1 MKRKNDFAAKL
12 LAVCLALVLAAGML
26 AVPAMATGAATPSPA
41 NSTVPGGGGEDNE
54 GEGNKGDNNNPG
66 SNGITGGMPYIT
78 GYTVAPQLGVAGEL
92 QRIQPGQKCCIIV
105 SICDPRFTKMYEEK
119 SNTDAE
125 DTEAE
130 VHNKAL
136 ESLMANAFPNIKI
149 TSTYNFASPSLGDI
163 QIGGFAYDK
172 KLSSGNDWTSGP
184 LEYHVAFNDI
194 TYMGGSN
201 KLSFD
206 VSYSGQQGL
215 ELVNLSQN
223 ISQCVGATNV
233 EGGKASAIVVRS
245 ASYGGGSVVAG
256 QQFTLT
262 ADVFVTAGTTGAENV
277 AVSLTLPEQI
287 TVVSGS
293 SQIFVGNMAAG
304 ESTSVNFLLNASAT
318 SAAGSANI
326 TVNVNGNAASDG
338 AALTTTMPITV
349 PIVQPERFEISR
361 TDFPEVI
368 NMGEETY
375 GSVSF
380 VNKGKGTI
388 YNVSAELRGEGF
400 TTSEGNQFIG
410 NVNSGTESSADFTIS
425 PTQAGTLNAQL
436 VITYEN
442 EQAEE
447 KTITKDLTFTVEEM
461 VFDDPGMMPGIDDIP
476 TEPAQTGMPVWAWAV
491 IAVLAAGVAATVVV
505 IVRKKIKKRKENEKL
520 MEDDDEDI

>member
-1 MKRKNDFAAKL
+1 MKQATNFAGKL
-12 LAVCLALVLAAGML
+12 LAVCLALVLAASML
-26 AVPAMATGAATPSPA
+26 AVPTALAENGNDNTGDGGTSTTPPA
-41 NSTVPGGGGEDNE
+41 SSDE
-54 GEGNKGDNNNPG
+54 GSG
-66 SNGITGGMPYIT
+66 GITGGTPYIT
-78 GYTVAPQLGVAGEL
+78 GYTVTPQLGVAGEL

-105 SICDPRFTKMYEEK
+105 SICDPRFTKIPG
-119 SNTDAE
+119 D
-125 DTEAE
+125 EA
-130 VHNKAL
+130 HNNAL
-136 ESLMANAFPNIKI
+136 QKMMEQAFPNVKI

-163 QIGGFAYDK
+163 QIGGFAYGK
-172 KLSSGNDWTSGP
+172 NNSSGAPWEAGP
-184 LEYHVAFNDI
+184 LEYHVSFNDI
-194 TYMGGSN
+194 TYLGGSN

-245 ASYGGGSVVAG
+245 AGYGGGSVVAG

-277 AVSLTLPEQI
+277 AVSLTLPEQV

-318 SAAGSANI
+318 AAAGSANI
-326 TVNVNGNAASDG
+326 TINVNGNAASDG

-400 TTSEGNQFIG
+400 TTTEGNQFVG
-410 NVNSGTESSADFTIS
+410 NVASGTESSADFTIS
-425 PTQAGTLNAQL
+425 PTQAGSINAQL

-447 KTITKDLTFTVEEM
+447 KTITKDITFTVEEM
-461 VFDDPGMMPGIDDIP
+461 SFEDPGMMPGMGDMP
-476 TEPAQTGMPVWAWAV
+476 TEPTQTGMPLWAWAV
-491 IAVLAAGVAATVVV
+491 IVVLAAGVVATVVV

-520 MEDDDEDI
+520 MEEDDEDI

>member
-1 MKRKNDFAAKL
+1 MKQATNFAGKL
-12 LAVCLALVLAAGML
+12 LAVCLALVLAASML
-26 AVPAMATGAATPSPA
+26 AVPAAWADNG
-41 NSTVPGGGGEDNE
+41 NSTGTGSASTTPPASSDE
-54 GEGNKGDNNNPG
+54 G
-66 SNGITGGMPYIT
+66 SSGITGGTPYIT
-78 GYTVAPQLGVAGEL
+78 GYTVTPQLGVAGEL

-105 SICDPRFTKMYEEK
+105 SICDPRFTKIPG
-119 SNTDAE
+119 D
-125 DTEAE
+125 EA
-130 VHNKAL
+130 HNNAL
-136 ESLMANAFPNIKI
+136 QKMMEQAFPNVKI

-163 QIGGFAYDK
+163 QIGGFAYGK
-172 KLSSGNDWTSGP
+172 NNSSGAPWEAGP
-184 LEYHVAFNDI
+184 LEYHVSFNDI
-194 TYMGGSN
+194 TYLGGSN

-215 ELVNLSQN
+215 ELANLSQN

-245 ASYGGGSVVAG
+245 AGYGGGSVVAG

-277 AVSLTLPEQI
+277 AVSLTLPEQV

-318 SAAGSANI
+318 AAAGSANI
-326 TVNVNGNAASDG
+326 TINVNGNAASDG

-349 PIVQPERFEISR
+349 PIVQPERFEVSR

-400 TTSEGNQFIG
+400 TTTEGNQFVG
-410 NVNSGTESSADFTIS
+410 NVASGTESSADFTIS
-425 PTQAGTLNAQL
+425 PTQAGSINAQL

-447 KTITKDLTFTVEEM
+447 KTITKDITFTVEEM
-461 VFDDPGMMPGIDDIP
+461 SFEDPGMMPGMGDMP
-476 TEPAQTGMPVWAWAV
+476 TEPTQTGMPLWAWAV
-491 IAVLAAGVAATVVV
+491 IVVLAAGVVATVVV

-520 MEDDDEDI
+520 MEEDDEDI

>member
-1 MKRKNDFAAKL
+1 MKQATNFAGKL
-12 LAVCLALVLAAGML
+12 LAVCLALVLAASML
-26 AVPAMATGAATPSPA
+26 AVPAWAGDGNNTGTGSASTTPPA
-41 NSTVPGGGGEDNE
+41 SSDDGG
-54 GEGNKGDNNNPG
+54 
-66 SNGITGGMPYIT
+66 SSGITGGTPYIT
-78 GYTVAPQLGVAGEL
+78 GYTVTPQLGVAGEL

-105 SICDPRFTKMYEEK
+105 SICDPRFTKIPG
-119 SNTDAE
+119 D
-125 DTEAE
+125 EA
-130 VHNKAL
+130 HNNAL
-136 ESLMANAFPNIKI
+136 QKMMEQAFPNVKI

-163 QIGGFAYDK
+163 QIGGFAYGK
-172 KLSSGNDWTSGP
+172 NNSSGAPWEAGP
-184 LEYHVAFNDI
+184 LEYHVSFNDI
-194 TYMGGSN
+194 TYLGGSN

-245 ASYGGGSVVAG
+245 AGYGGGSVVAG

-277 AVSLTLPEQI
+277 AVSLTLPEQV

-318 SAAGSANI
+318 AAAGSANI
-326 TVNVNGNAASDG
+326 TINVNGNAASDG

-349 PIVQPERFEISR
+349 PIVQPERFEVSR

-400 TTSEGNQFIG
+400 TTTEGNQFVG
-410 NVNSGTESSADFTIS
+410 NVASGTESSADFTIS
-425 PTQAGTLNAQL
+425 PTQAGSINAQL

-447 KTITKDLTFTVEEM
+447 KTITKDITFTVEEM
-461 VFDDPGMMPGIDDIP
+461 SFEDPGMMPGMGDMP
-476 TEPAQTGMPVWAWAV
+476 TEPTQTGMPLWAWAV
-491 IAVLAAGVAATVVV
+491 IVVLAAGVVATVVV

-520 MEDDDEDI
+520 MEEDDEDI

>member
-1 MKRKNDFAAKL
+1 MKQATNFAGKL
-12 LAVCLALVLAAGML
+12 LAVCLALVLAASML
-26 AVPAMATGAATPSPA
+26 AVPAWADNGNSTGAGDSSTTPPA
-41 NSTVPGGGGEDNE
+41 SSDDGG
-54 GEGNKGDNNNPG
+54 
-66 SNGITGGMPYIT
+66 SSGITSGTPYIT
-78 GYTVAPQLGVAGEL
+78 GYTVTPQLGVAGEL

-105 SICDPRFTKMYEEK
+105 SICDPRFTKIPG
-119 SNTDAE
+119 D
-125 DTEAE
+125 EA
-130 VHNKAL
+130 HNNAL
-136 ESLMANAFPNIKI
+136 QKMMEQAFPNVKI

-163 QIGGFAYDK
+163 QIGGFAYGK
-172 KLSSGNDWTSGP
+172 NNSSGAPWEAGP
-184 LEYHVAFNDI
+184 LEYHVSFNDI
-194 TYMGGSN
+194 TYLGGSN

-245 ASYGGGSVVAG
+245 AGYGGGSVVAG

-277 AVSLTLPEQI
+277 AVSLTLPEQV

-318 SAAGSANI
+318 AAAGSANI
-326 TVNVNGNAASDG
+326 TINVNGNAASDG

-400 TTSEGNQFIG
+400 TTTEGNQFVG
-410 NVNSGTESSADFTIS
+410 NVASGTESSADFTIS
-425 PTQAGTLNAQL
+425 PTQAGSINAQL

-447 KTITKDLTFTVEEM
+447 KTLTKDITFTVEEM
-461 VFDDPGMMPGIDDIP
+461 MFEDPGMMPGIDDMP
-476 TEPAQTGMPVWAWAV
+476 TEPAQTGMPLWAWAV
-491 IAVLAAGVAATVVV
+491 IVVLAAGVVATVVV

-520 MEDDDEDI
+520 MEEDDEDI

>member
-1 MKRKNDFAAKL
+1 MKQATNFAGKL
-12 LAVCLALVLAAGML
+12 LAVCLALVLAASML
-26 AVPAMATGAATPSPA
+26 AVPAWAGNENNTGTGDPGTTPPA
-41 NSTVPGGGGEDNE
+41 SSDE
-54 GEGNKGDNNNPG
+54 G
-66 SNGITGGMPYIT
+66 SSGITGGTPYIT
-78 GYTVAPQLGVAGEL
+78 GYTVTPQLGVAGEL

-105 SICDPRFTKMYEEK
+105 SICDPRFTKIPG
-119 SNTDAE
+119 D
-125 DTEAE
+125 EA
-130 VHNKAL
+130 HNNAL
-136 ESLMANAFPNIKI
+136 QKMMEQAFPNVKI

-163 QIGGFAYDK
+163 QIGGFAYGK
-172 KLSSGNDWTSGP
+172 NNSSGAPWEAGP
-184 LEYHVAFNDI
+184 LEYHVSFNDI
-194 TYMGGSN
+194 TYLGGSN

-245 ASYGGGSVVAG
+245 AGYGGGSVVAG

-277 AVSLTLPEQI
+277 AVSLTLPEQV

-318 SAAGSANI
+318 AAAGSANI
-326 TVNVNGNAASDG
+326 TINVNGNAASDG

-349 PIVQPERFEISR
+349 PIVQPERFEVSR

-400 TTSEGNQFIG
+400 TTTEGNQFVG
-410 NVNSGTESSADFTIS
+410 NVASGTESSADFTIS
-425 PTQAGTLNAQL
+425 PTQAGSINAQL

-447 KTITKDLTFTVEEM
+447 KTITKDITFTVEEM
-461 VFDDPGMMPGIDDIP
+461 SFEDPGMMPGMGDMP
-476 TEPAQTGMPVWAWAV
+476 TEPTQTGMPLWAWAV
-491 IAVLAAGVAATVVV
+491 IVVLVAGVVVTVVV

-520 MEDDDEDI
+520 MEEDDEDI

>member
-1 MKRKNDFAAKL
+1 MKQATNYAGKL
-12 LAVCLALVLAAGML
+12 LAVCLALVLAASML
-26 AVPAMATGAATPSPA
+26 AVPAWAGNENNTGTGDPGTTPPA
-41 NSTVPGGGGEDNE
+41 SSDE
-54 GEGNKGDNNNPG
+54 G
-66 SNGITGGMPYIT
+66 SSGITGGTPYIT
-78 GYTVAPQLGVAGEL
+78 GYTVTPQLGVAGEL

-105 SICDPRFTKMYEEK
+105 GICDPRFTKEIEPAHAGK
-119 SNTDAE
+119 DDPAVQHN
-125 DTEAE
+125 EALK
-130 VHNKAL
+130 N
-136 ESLMANAFPNIKI
+136 LMANAFPNIKI

-163 QIGGFAYDK
+163 QIGGFAYGK
-172 KLSSGNDWTSGP
+172 NNSSGAPWEAGP
-184 LEYHVAFNDI
+184 LEYHVSFNDI
-194 TYMGGSN
+194 TYLGGSN

-215 ELVNLSQN
+215 ELANLSQN

-245 ASYGGGSVVAG
+245 AGYGGGSVVAG

-277 AVSLTLPEQI
+277 AVSLTLPEQV

-318 SAAGSANI
+318 AAAGSANI
-326 TVNVNGNAASDG
+326 TINVNGNAASDG

-400 TTSEGNQFIG
+400 TTTEGNQFVG
-410 NVNSGTESSADFTIS
+410 NVASGTESSADFTIS
-425 PTQAGTLNAQL
+425 PTQAGSINAQL

-447 KTITKDLTFTVEEM
+447 KTLTKDITFTVEEM
-461 VFDDPGMMPGIDDIP
+461 MFEDPGMMPGIDDMP
-476 TEPAQTGMPVWAWAV
+476 TEPTQTGMPLWAWAV
-491 IAVLAAGVAATVVV
+491 IVVLVAGVVVTVVV

-520 MEDDDEDI
+520 MEEDDEDI

>member
-1 MKRKNDFAAKL
+1 MKQATNFAGKL
-12 LAVCLALVLAAGML
+12 LAVCLALVLAASML
-26 AVPAMATGAATPSPA
+26 AVPAAWADNG
-41 NSTVPGGGGEDNE
+41 NSTGTGSASTTPPASSDDGG
-54 GEGNKGDNNNPG
+54 
-66 SNGITGGMPYIT
+66 SSGITSGTPYIT
-78 GYTVAPQLGVAGEL
+78 GYTVTPQLGVAGEL

-105 SICDPRFTKMYEEK
+105 SICDPRFTKIPG
-119 SNTDAE
+119 D
-125 DTEAE
+125 EA
-130 VHNKAL
+130 HNNAL
-136 ESLMANAFPNIKI
+136 QKMMEQAFPNVKI

-163 QIGGFAYDK
+163 QIGGFAYGK
-172 KLSSGNDWTSGP
+172 NNSSGAPWEAGP
-184 LEYHVAFNDI
+184 LEYHVSFNDI
-194 TYMGGSN
+194 TYLGGSN

-245 ASYGGGSVVAG
+245 AGYGGGSVVAG

-277 AVSLTLPEQI
+277 AVSLTLPEQV

-318 SAAGSANI
+318 AAAGSANI
-326 TVNVNGNAASDG
+326 TINVNGNAASDG

-400 TTSEGNQFIG
+400 TTTEGNQFVG
-410 NVNSGTESSADFTIS
+410 NVASGTESSADFTIS
-425 PTQAGTLNAQL
+425 PTQAGSINAQL

-447 KTITKDLTFTVEEM
+447 KTITKDITFTVEEM
-461 VFDDPGMMPGIDDIP
+461 MFEDPGMMPGIDDMP
-476 TEPAQTGMPVWAWAV
+476 TEPAQTGMPLWAWAV
-491 IAVLAAGVAATVVV
+491 IVVLVAGVVATVVV

-520 MEDDDEDI
+520 MEEDDEDI

>member
-1 MKRKNDFAAKL
+1 MKQATNFAGKL
-12 LAVCLALVLAAGML
+12 LAVCLALVLAASML
-26 AVPAMATGAATPSPA
+26 AVPAWAGDGNNTGAGDSSTTPPA
-41 NSTVPGGGGEDNE
+41 SSDDGG
-54 GEGNKGDNNNPG
+54 
-66 SNGITGGMPYIT
+66 SSGITGGTPYIT
-78 GYTVAPQLGVAGEL
+78 GYTVTPQLGVAGEL

-105 SICDPRFTKMYEEK
+105 SICDPRFTKIPG
-119 SNTDAE
+119 D
-125 DTEAE
+125 EA
-130 VHNKAL
+130 HNNAL
-136 ESLMANAFPNIKI
+136 QKMMEQAFPNVKI

-163 QIGGFAYDK
+163 QIGGFAYGK
-172 KLSSGNDWTSGP
+172 NNSSGAPWEAGP
-184 LEYHVAFNDI
+184 LEYHVSFNDI
-194 TYMGGSN
+194 TYLGGSN

-245 ASYGGGSVVAG
+245 AGYGGGSVVAG

-277 AVSLTLPEQI
+277 AVSLTLPEQV

-318 SAAGSANI
+318 AAAGSANI
-326 TVNVNGNAASDG
+326 TINVNGNAASDG

-349 PIVQPERFEISR
+349 PIVQPERFEVSR

-400 TTSEGNQFIG
+400 TTTEGNQFVG
-410 NVNSGTESSADFTIS
+410 NVASGTESSADFTIS
-425 PTQAGTLNAQL
+425 PTQAGSINAQL

-447 KTITKDLTFTVEEM
+447 KTITKDITFTVEEM
-461 VFDDPGMMPGIDDIP
+461 MFEDPGMMPGMGDMP
-476 TEPAQTGMPVWAWAV
+476 TEPTQTGMPLWAWAV
-491 IAVLAAGVAATVVV
+491 IVVLAAGVVATVVV

-520 MEDDDEDI
+520 MEEDDEDI

>member
-1 MKRKNDFAAKL
+1 MKQATNFAGKL
-12 LAVCLALVLAAGML
+12 LAVCLALVLAASML
-26 AVPAMATGAATPSPA
+26 AVPAWADNGNSTGAGDPGTTPPA
-41 NSTVPGGGGEDNE
+41 SSDDGG
-54 GEGNKGDNNNPG
+54 
-66 SNGITGGMPYIT
+66 SSGITSGTPYIT
-78 GYTVAPQLGVAGEL
+78 GYTVTPQLGVAGEL

-105 SICDPRFTKMYEEK
+105 SICDPRFTKIPG
-119 SNTDAE
+119 D
-125 DTEAE
+125 EA
-130 VHNKAL
+130 HNNAL
-136 ESLMANAFPNIKI
+136 QKMMEQAFPNVKI

-163 QIGGFAYDK
+163 QIGGFAYGK
-172 KLSSGNDWTSGP
+172 NNSSGAPWEAGP
-184 LEYHVAFNDI
+184 LEYHVSFNDI
-194 TYMGGSN
+194 TYLGGSN

-245 ASYGGGSVVAG
+245 AGYGGGSVVAG

-277 AVSLTLPEQI
+277 AVSLTLPEQV

-318 SAAGSANI
+318 AAAGSANI
-326 TVNVNGNAASDG
+326 TINVNGNAASDG

-400 TTSEGNQFIG
+400 TTTEGNQFVG
-410 NVNSGTESSADFTIS
+410 NVASGTESSADFTIS
-425 PTQAGTLNAQL
+425 PTQAGSINAQL

-447 KTITKDLTFTVEEM
+447 KTITKDITFTVEEM
-461 VFDDPGMMPGIDDIP
+461 SFEDPGMMPGIDDMP
-476 TEPAQTGMPVWAWAV
+476 TEPAQTGMPLWAWAV
-491 IAVLAAGVAATVVV
+491 IVVLVAGVVATVVV

-520 MEDDDEDI
+520 MEEDDEDI

>member
-1 MKRKNDFAAKL
+1 MKQATNFAGKL
-12 LAVCLALVLAAGML
+12 LAVCLALVLAASML
-26 AVPAMATGAATPSPA
+26 AVPAAWADNG
-41 NSTVPGGGGEDNE
+41 NSTGTGSASTTPPASSDDGG
-54 GEGNKGDNNNPG
+54 
-66 SNGITGGMPYIT
+66 SSGITSGTPYIT
-78 GYTVAPQLGVAGEL
+78 GYTVTPQLGVAGEL

-105 SICDPRFTKMYEEK
+105 SICDPRFTKIPG
-119 SNTDAE
+119 D
-125 DTEAE
+125 EA
-130 VHNKAL
+130 HNNAL
-136 ESLMANAFPNIKI
+136 QKMMEQAFPNVKI

-163 QIGGFAYDK
+163 QIGGFAYGK
-172 KLSSGNDWTSGP
+172 NNSSGAPWEAGP
-184 LEYHVAFNDI
+184 LEYHVSFNDI
-194 TYMGGSN
+194 TYLGGSN

-245 ASYGGGSVVAG
+245 AGYGGGSVVAG

-277 AVSLTLPEQI
+277 AVSLTLPEQV

-318 SAAGSANI
+318 AAAGSANI
-326 TVNVNGNAASDG
+326 TINVNGNAASDG

-349 PIVQPERFEISR
+349 PIVQPERFEVSR

-400 TTSEGNQFIG
+400 TTTEGNQFVG
-410 NVNSGTESSADFTIS
+410 NVASGTESSADFTIS
-425 PTQAGTLNAQL
+425 PTQAGSINAQL

-447 KTITKDLTFTVEEM
+447 KTITKDITFTVEEM
-461 VFDDPGMMPGIDDIP
+461 MFEDPGMMPGMGDMP
-476 TEPAQTGMPVWAWAV
+476 TEPTQTGMPLWAWAV
-491 IAVLAAGVAATVVV
+491 IVVLAAGVVATVVV

-520 MEDDDEDI
+520 MEEDDEDI

>member
-1 MKRKNDFAAKL
+1 MKQATNFAGKL
-12 LAVCLALVLAAGML
+12 LAVCLALVLAASML
-26 AVPAMATGAATPSPA
+26 AVPAWADNG
-41 NSTVPGGGGEDNE
+41 NSTGTGSASTTPPASSDDGG
-54 GEGNKGDNNNPG
+54 
-66 SNGITGGMPYIT
+66 SSGITSGTPYIT
-78 GYTVAPQLGVAGEL
+78 GYTVTPQLGVAGEL

-105 SICDPRFTKMYEEK
+105 SICDPRFTKIPG
-119 SNTDAE
+119 D
-125 DTEAE
+125 EA
-130 VHNKAL
+130 HNNAL
-136 ESLMANAFPNIKI
+136 QKMMEQAFPNVKI

-163 QIGGFAYDK
+163 QIGGFAYGK
-172 KLSSGNDWTSGP
+172 NNSSGAPWEAGP
-184 LEYHVAFNDI
+184 LEYHVSFNDI
-194 TYMGGSN
+194 TYLGGSN

-245 ASYGGGSVVAG
+245 AGYGGGSVVAG

-277 AVSLTLPEQI
+277 AVSLTLPEQV

-318 SAAGSANI
+318 AAAGSANI
-326 TVNVNGNAASDG
+326 TINVNGNAASDG

-349 PIVQPERFEISR
+349 PIVQPERFEVSR

-400 TTSEGNQFIG
+400 TTTEGNQFVG
-410 NVNSGTESSADFTIS
+410 NVASGTESSADFTIS
-425 PTQAGTLNAQL
+425 PTQAGSINAQL

-442 EQAEE
+442 ERAEE
-447 KTITKDLTFTVEEM
+447 KTITKDITFTVKEM
-461 VFDDPGMMPGIDDIP
+461 PFDSGMAPDMDMPA
-476 TEPAQTGMPVWAWAV
+476 EPEQTGIPVWAWAV
-491 IAVLAAGVAATVVV
+491 MGLLVAGIVATVVI

-520 MEDDDEDI
+520 MEEDDEDI

>member
-1 MKRKNDFAAKL
+1 MKQATNFAGKL
-12 LAVCLALVLAAGML
+12 LAVCLALVLAASML
-26 AVPAMATGAATPSPA
+26 AVPAWADDGNNTGTGDPGTTPPA
-41 NSTVPGGGGEDNE
+41 SSDDGG
-54 GEGNKGDNNNPG
+54 
-66 SNGITGGMPYIT
+66 SSGITGGTPYIT
-78 GYTVAPQLGVAGEL
+78 GYTVTPQLGVAGEL

-105 SICDPRFTKMYEEK
+105 SICDPRFTKIPG
-119 SNTDAE
+119 D
-125 DTEAE
+125 EA
-130 VHNKAL
+130 HNNAL
-136 ESLMANAFPNIKI
+136 QKMMEQAFPNVKI

-163 QIGGFAYDK
+163 QIGGFAYGK
-172 KLSSGNDWTSGP
+172 NNSSGAPWEAGP
-184 LEYHVAFNDI
+184 LEYHVSFNDI
-194 TYMGGSN
+194 TYLGGSN

-245 ASYGGGSVVAG
+245 AGYGGGSVVAG

-277 AVSLTLPEQI
+277 AVSLTLPEQV

-318 SAAGSANI
+318 AAAGSANI
-326 TVNVNGNAASDG
+326 TINVNGNAASDG

-400 TTSEGNQFIG
+400 TTTEGNQFVG
-410 NVNSGTESSADFTIS
+410 NVASGTESSADFTIS
-425 PTQAGTLNAQL
+425 PTQAGSINAQL

-447 KTITKDLTFTVEEM
+447 KTITKDITFTVEEM
-461 VFDDPGMMPGIDDIP
+461 MFEDPGMMPGIDDMP
-476 TEPAQTGMPVWAWAV
+476 TEPAQTGMPLWAWAV
-491 IAVLAAGVAATVVV
+491 IVVLVAGVVVTVVV

-520 MEDDDEDI
+520 MEEDDEDI

>member
-1 MKRKNDFAAKL
+1 MKQATNFAGKL
-12 LAVCLALVLAAGML
+12 LAVCLALVLAASML
-26 AVPAMATGAATPSPA
+26 AVPAWADDGNNTGTGDPGTTPPA
-41 NSTVPGGGGEDNE
+41 SSDDGG
-54 GEGNKGDNNNPG
+54 
-66 SNGITGGMPYIT
+66 SSGITGGTPYIT
-78 GYTVAPQLGVAGEL
+78 GYTVTPQLGVAGEL

-105 SICDPRFTKMYEEK
+105 SICDPRFTKIPG
-119 SNTDAE
+119 D
-125 DTEAE
+125 EA
-130 VHNKAL
+130 HNNAL
-136 ESLMANAFPNIKI
+136 QKMMEQAFPNVKI

-163 QIGGFAYDK
+163 QIGGFAYGK
-172 KLSSGNDWTSGP
+172 NNSSGAPWEAGP
-184 LEYHVAFNDI
+184 LEYHVSFNDI
-194 TYMGGSN
+194 TYLGGSN

-245 ASYGGGSVVAG
+245 AGYGGGSVVAG

-277 AVSLTLPEQI
+277 AVSLTLPEQV

-318 SAAGSANI
+318 AAAGSANI
-326 TVNVNGNAASDG
+326 TINVNGNAASDG

-400 TTSEGNQFIG
+400 TTTEGNQFVG
-410 NVNSGTESSADFTIS
+410 NVASGTESSADFTIS
-425 PTQAGTLNAQL
+425 PTQAGSINAQL

-447 KTITKDLTFTVEEM
+447 KTITKDITFTVEEM
-461 VFDDPGMMPGIDDIP
+461 MFEDPGMMPGIDDMP
-476 TEPAQTGMPVWAWAV
+476 TEPAQTGMPLWAWAV
-491 IAVLAAGVAATVVV
+491 IVVLVAGVVATVVV

-520 MEDDDEDI
+520 MEEDDEDI

>member
-1 MKRKNDFAAKL
+1 MKQATNFAGKL
-12 LAVCLALVLAAGML
+12 LAVCLALVLAASML
-26 AVPAMATGAATPSPA
+26 AVPAAWADNG
-41 NSTVPGGGGEDNE
+41 NSTGTGSASTTPPASSDDGG
-54 GEGNKGDNNNPG
+54 
-66 SNGITGGMPYIT
+66 SSGITSGTPYIT
-78 GYTVAPQLGVAGEL
+78 GYTVTPQLGVAGEL

-105 SICDPRFTKMYEEK
+105 SICDPRFTKIPG
-119 SNTDAE
+119 D
-125 DTEAE
+125 EA
-130 VHNKAL
+130 HNNAL
-136 ESLMANAFPNIKI
+136 QKMMEQAFPNVKI

-163 QIGGFAYDK
+163 QIGGFAYGK
-172 KLSSGNDWTSGP
+172 NNSSGAPWEAGP
-184 LEYHVAFNDI
+184 LEYHVSFNDI
-194 TYMGGSN
+194 TYLGGSN

-245 ASYGGGSVVAG
+245 AGYGGGSVVAG

-277 AVSLTLPEQI
+277 AVSLTLPEQV

-318 SAAGSANI
+318 AAAGSANI
-326 TVNVNGNAASDG
+326 TINVNGNAASDG

-400 TTSEGNQFIG
+400 TTTEGNQFVG
-410 NVNSGTESSADFTIS
+410 NVASGTESSADFTIS
-425 PTQAGTLNAQL
+425 PTQAGSINAQL

-447 KTITKDLTFTVEEM
+447 KTITKDITFTVEEM
-461 VFDDPGMMPGIDDIP
+461 SFEDPGMMPGMGDMP
-476 TEPAQTGMPVWAWAV
+476 TEPTQTGMPLWAWAV
-491 IAVLAAGVAATVVV
+491 IVVLAAGVVATVVV

-520 MEDDDEDI
+520 MEEDDEDI

>member
-1 MKRKNDFAAKL
+1 MKQATNFAGKL
-12 LAVCLALVLAAGML
+12 LAVCLALVLAASML
-26 AVPAMATGAATPSPA
+26 AVPAWADNGNSTGAGDPGTTPPA
-41 NSTVPGGGGEDNE
+41 SSDDGG
-54 GEGNKGDNNNPG
+54 
-66 SNGITGGMPYIT
+66 SSGITGGTPYIT
-78 GYTVAPQLGVAGEL
+78 GYTVTPQLGVAGEL

-105 SICDPRFTKMYEEK
+105 GICDPRFTKMATGEEGA
-119 SNTDAE
+119 DA
-125 DTEAE
+125 
-130 VHNKAL
+130 HNKAL
-136 ESLMANAFPNIKI
+136 ETLMSRAFPNIKI

-184 LEYHVAFNDI
+184 LEYHVSFNDI
-194 TYMGGSN
+194 TYLGGSN

-245 ASYGGGSVVAG
+245 AGYGGGSVVAG

-277 AVSLTLPEQI
+277 AVSLTLPEQV

-318 SAAGSANI
+318 AAAGSANI
-326 TVNVNGNAASDG
+326 TINVNGNAASDG

-349 PIVQPERFEISR
+349 PIVQPERFEVSR

-400 TTSEGNQFIG
+400 TTTEGNQFVG
-410 NVNSGTESSADFTIS
+410 NVASGTESSADFTIS
-425 PTQAGTLNAQL
+425 PTQAGSINAQL

-447 KTITKDLTFTVEEM
+447 KTITKDITFTVEEM
-461 VFDDPGMMPGIDDIP
+461 SFEDPGMMPGMGDMP
-476 TEPAQTGMPVWAWAV
+476 TEPTQTGMPLWAWAV
-491 IAVLAAGVAATVVV
+491 IVVLAAGVVATVVV

-520 MEDDDEDI
+520 MEEDDEDI

>member
-1 MKRKNDFAAKL
+1 MKQATNFAGKL
-12 LAVCLALVLAAGML
+12 LAVCLALVLAASML
-26 AVPAMATGAATPSPA
+26 AVPAWAGDG
-41 NSTVPGGGGEDNE
+41 NSTGTGSASTTPPASSDDGG
-54 GEGNKGDNNNPG
+54 
-66 SNGITGGMPYIT
+66 SSGITSGTPYIT
-78 GYTVAPQLGVAGEL
+78 GYTVTPQLGVAGEL

-105 SICDPRFTKMYEEK
+105 SICDPRFTKMATGEEGA
-119 SNTDAE
+119 DA
-125 DTEAE
+125 
-130 VHNKAL
+130 HNKAL
-136 ESLMANAFPNIKI
+136 ETLMSRAFPNIKI

-184 LEYHVAFNDI
+184 LEYHVSFNDI
-194 TYMGGSN
+194 TYLGGSN

-245 ASYGGGSVVAG
+245 AGYGGGSVVAG

-277 AVSLTLPEQI
+277 AVSLTLPEQV

-318 SAAGSANI
+318 AAAGSANI
-326 TVNVNGNAASDG
+326 TINVNGNAASDG

-349 PIVQPERFEISR
+349 PIVQPERFEVSR

-400 TTSEGNQFIG
+400 TTTEGNQFVG
-410 NVNSGTESSADFTIS
+410 NVASGTESSADFTIS
-425 PTQAGTLNAQL
+425 PTQAGSINAQL

-447 KTITKDLTFTVEEM
+447 KTITKDITFTVEEM
-461 VFDDPGMMPGIDDIP
+461 MFEDPGMMPGIDDMP
-476 TEPAQTGMPVWAWAV
+476 TEPAQTGMPLWAWAV
-491 IAVLAAGVAATVVV
+491 IVVLVAGVVVTVVV

-520 MEDDDEDI
+520 MEEDDEDI

>member
-1 MKRKNDFAAKL
+1 MKQATNFAGKL
-12 LAVCLALVLAAGML
+12 LAVCLALVLAASML
-26 AVPAMATGAATPSPA
+26 AVPAAWADNG
-41 NSTVPGGGGEDNE
+41 NSTGTGSASTTPPASSDDGG
-54 GEGNKGDNNNPG
+54 
-66 SNGITGGMPYIT
+66 SSGITSGTPYIT
-78 GYTVAPQLGVAGEL
+78 GYTVTPQLGVAGEL

-105 SICDPRFTKMYEEK
+105 SICDPRFTKIPG
-119 SNTDAE
+119 D
-125 DTEAE
+125 EA
-130 VHNKAL
+130 HNNAL
-136 ESLMANAFPNIKI
+136 QKMMEQAFPNVKI

-163 QIGGFAYDK
+163 QIGGFAYGK
-172 KLSSGNDWTSGP
+172 NNSSGAPWEAGP
-184 LEYHVAFNDI
+184 LEYHVSFNDI
-194 TYMGGSN
+194 TYLGGSN

-245 ASYGGGSVVAG
+245 AGYGGGSVVAG

-277 AVSLTLPEQI
+277 AVSLTLPEQV

-318 SAAGSANI
+318 AAAGSANI
-326 TVNVNGNAASDG
+326 TINVNGNAASDG

-349 PIVQPERFEISR
+349 PIVQPERFEVSR

-400 TTSEGNQFIG
+400 TTTEGNQFVG
-410 NVNSGTESSADFTIS
+410 NVASGTESSADFTIS
-425 PTQAGTLNAQL
+425 PTQAGSINAQL

-447 KTITKDLTFTVEEM
+447 KTITKDITFTVEEM
-461 VFDDPGMMPGIDDIP
+461 SFEDPGMMPGMGDIP
-476 TEPAQTGMPVWAWAV
+476 TEPTQTGMPLWAWAV
-491 IAVLAAGVAATVVV
+491 IVVLAAGVVATVVV

-520 MEDDDEDI
+520 MEEDDEDI

>member
-1 MKRKNDFAAKL
+1 MKQATNFAGKL
-12 LAVCLALVLAAGML
+12 LAVCLALVLAASML
-26 AVPAMATGAATPSPA
+26 AVPTALAENGNDNTGDGGTSTTPPA
-41 NSTVPGGGGEDNE
+41 SSDE
-54 GEGNKGDNNNPG
+54 G
-66 SNGITGGMPYIT
+66 SSGITGGTPYIT
-78 GYTVAPQLGVAGEL
+78 GYTVTPQLGVAGEL

-105 SICDPRFTKMYEEK
+105 SICDPRFTKIPG
-119 SNTDAE
+119 D
-125 DTEAE
+125 EA
-130 VHNKAL
+130 HNNAL
-136 ESLMANAFPNIKI
+136 QKMMEQAFPNVKI

-163 QIGGFAYDK
+163 QIGGFAYGK
-172 KLSSGNDWTSGP
+172 NNSSGAPWEAGP
-184 LEYHVAFNDI
+184 LEYHVSFNDI
-194 TYMGGSN
+194 TYLGGSN

-245 ASYGGGSVVAG
+245 AGYGGGSVVAG

-277 AVSLTLPEQI
+277 AVSLTLPEQV

-318 SAAGSANI
+318 AAAGSANI
-326 TVNVNGNAASDG
+326 TINVNGNAASDG

-349 PIVQPERFEISR
+349 PIVQPERFEVSR

-400 TTSEGNQFIG
+400 TTTEGNQFVG
-410 NVNSGTESSADFTIS
+410 NVASGTESSADFTIS
-425 PTQAGTLNAQL
+425 PTQAGSINAQL

-447 KTITKDLTFTVEEM
+447 KTITKDITFTVEEM
-461 VFDDPGMMPGIDDIP
+461 MFEDPGMMPGMGDMP
-476 TEPAQTGMPVWAWAV
+476 TEPTQTGMPLWAWAV
-491 IAVLAAGVAATVVV
+491 IVVLAAGVVATVVV

-520 MEDDDEDI
+520 MEEDDEDI

>member
-1 MKRKNDFAAKL
+1 MKQATNFAGKL
-12 LAVCLALVLAAGML
+12 LAVCLALVLAASML
-26 AVPAMATGAATPSPA
+26 AVPAAWADNG
-41 NSTVPGGGGEDNE
+41 NSTGTGSASTTPPASSDDGG
-54 GEGNKGDNNNPG
+54 
-66 SNGITGGMPYIT
+66 SSGITSGTPYIT
-78 GYTVAPQLGVAGEL
+78 GYTVTPQLGVAGEL

-105 SICDPRFTKMYEEK
+105 SICDPRFTKIPG
-119 SNTDAE
+119 D
-125 DTEAE
+125 EA
-130 VHNKAL
+130 HNNAL
-136 ESLMANAFPNIKI
+136 QKMMEQAFPNVKI

-163 QIGGFAYDK
+163 QIGGFAYGK
-172 KLSSGNDWTSGP
+172 NNSSGAPWEAGP
-184 LEYHVAFNDI
+184 LEYHVSFNDI
-194 TYMGGSN
+194 TYLGGSN

-245 ASYGGGSVVAG
+245 AGYGGGSVVAG

-277 AVSLTLPEQI
+277 AVSLTLPEQV

-318 SAAGSANI
+318 AAAGSANI
-326 TVNVNGNAASDG
+326 TINVNGNAASDG

-349 PIVQPERFEISR
+349 PIVQPERFEVSR

-400 TTSEGNQFIG
+400 TTTEGNQFVG
-410 NVNSGTESSADFTIS
+410 NVASGTESSADFTIS
-425 PTQAGTLNAQL
+425 PTQAGSINAQL

-447 KTITKDLTFTVEEM
+447 ETLTKDITFTVEEM
-461 VFDDPGMMPGIDDIP
+461 MFEDPGMMPGIDDMP
-476 TEPAQTGMPVWAWAV
+476 TEPAQTGMPLWAWAV
-491 IAVLAAGVAATVVV
+491 IVVLAAGVVATVVV

-520 MEDDDEDI
+520 MEEDDEDI

>member
-1 MKRKNDFAAKL
+1 MKQATNFAGKL
-12 LAVCLALVLAAGML
+12 LAVCLALVLAASML
-26 AVPAMATGAATPSPA
+26 AVPAWAGNENNTGTGDPSTTPPVS
-41 NSTVPGGGGEDNE
+41 SDDGG
-54 GEGNKGDNNNPG
+54 
-66 SNGITGGMPYIT
+66 SSGITGGTPYIT
-78 GYTVAPQLGVAGEL
+78 GYTVTPQLGVAGEL

-105 SICDPRFTKMYEEK
+105 GICDPRFTKMATGEEGA
-119 SNTDAE
+119 DA
-125 DTEAE
+125 
-130 VHNKAL
+130 HNKAL
-136 ESLMANAFPNIKI
+136 ETLMSRAFPNIKI

-163 QIGGFAYDK
+163 QIGGFTYGK
-172 KLSSGNDWTSGP
+172 NNSSGAPWEAGP
-184 LEYHVAFNDI
+184 LEYHVSFNDI
-194 TYMGGSN
+194 TYLGGSN

-215 ELVNLSQN
+215 ELANLSQN

-245 ASYGGGSVVAG
+245 AGYGGGSVVAG

-277 AVSLTLPEQI
+277 AVSLTLPEQV

-318 SAAGSANI
+318 AAAGSANI
-326 TVNVNGNAASDG
+326 TINVNGNAASDG

-349 PIVQPERFEISR
+349 PIVQPERFEVSR

-400 TTSEGNQFIG
+400 TTTEGNQFVG
-410 NVNSGTESSADFTIS
+410 NVASGTESSADFTIS
-425 PTQAGTLNAQL
+425 PTQAGSINAQL

-447 KTITKDLTFTVEEM
+447 KTITKDITFTVEEM
-461 VFDDPGMMPGIDDIP
+461 SFEDPGMMPGMGDMP
-476 TEPAQTGMPVWAWAV
+476 TEPTQTGMPLWAWAV
-491 IAVLAAGVAATVVV
+491 IVVLAAGVVATVVV

-520 MEDDDEDI
+520 MEEDDEDI

>member
-1 MKRKNDFAAKL
+1 MKQATNFAGKL
-12 LAVCLALVLAAGML
+12 LAVCLALVLAASML
-26 AVPAMATGAATPSPA
+26 AVPAWADNG
-41 NSTVPGGGGEDNE
+41 NSTGTGSAGTTPPASSDDGG
-54 GEGNKGDNNNPG
+54 
-66 SNGITGGMPYIT
+66 SSGITSGTPYIT
-78 GYTVAPQLGVAGEL
+78 GYTVTPQLGVAGEL

-105 SICDPRFTKMYEEK
+105 SICDPRFTKIPG
-119 SNTDAE
+119 D
-125 DTEAE
+125 EA
-130 VHNKAL
+130 HNNAL
-136 ESLMANAFPNIKI
+136 QKMMEQAFPNVKI

-163 QIGGFAYDK
+163 QIGGFAYGK
-172 KLSSGNDWTSGP
+172 NNSSGAPWEAGP
-184 LEYHVAFNDI
+184 LEYHVSFNDI
-194 TYMGGSN
+194 TYLGGSN

-245 ASYGGGSVVAG
+245 AGYGGGSVVAG

-277 AVSLTLPEQI
+277 AVSLTLPEQV

-318 SAAGSANI
+318 AAAGSANI
-326 TVNVNGNAASDG
+326 TINVNGNAASDG

-349 PIVQPERFEISR
+349 PIVQPERFEVSR

-400 TTSEGNQFIG
+400 TTTEGNQFVG
-410 NVNSGTESSADFTIS
+410 NVASGTESSADFTIS
-425 PTQAGTLNAQL
+425 PTQAGSINAQL

-447 KTITKDLTFTVEEM
+447 KTITKDITFTVEEM
-461 VFDDPGMMPGIDDIP
+461 SFEDPGMMPGMGDMP
-476 TEPAQTGMPVWAWAV
+476 TEPTQTGMPLWAWAV
-491 IAVLAAGVAATVVV
+491 IVVLAAGVVATVVV

-520 MEDDDEDI
+520 MEEDDEDI

>member
-1 MKRKNDFAAKL
+1 MKQATNFAGKL
-12 LAVCLALVLAAGML
+12 LAVCLALVLAASML
-26 AVPAMATGAATPSPA
+26 AVPAAWADNGNSTGAGSASTTPPA
-41 NSTVPGGGGEDNE
+41 SSDDGG
-54 GEGNKGDNNNPG
+54 
-66 SNGITGGMPYIT
+66 SSGITGGTPYIT
-78 GYTVAPQLGVAGEL
+78 GYTVTPQLGVAGEL

-105 SICDPRFTKMYEEK
+105 SICDPRFTKIPG
-119 SNTDAE
+119 D
-125 DTEAE
+125 EA
-130 VHNKAL
+130 HNNAL
-136 ESLMANAFPNIKI
+136 QKMMEQAFPNVKI

-163 QIGGFAYDK
+163 QIGGFAYGK
-172 KLSSGNDWTSGP
+172 NNSSGAPWEAGP
-184 LEYHVAFNDI
+184 LEYHVSFNDI
-194 TYMGGSN
+194 TYLGGSN

-223 ISQCVGATNV
+223 ISQCVGATNG

-245 ASYGGGSVVAG
+245 AGYGGGSVVAG

-277 AVSLTLPEQI
+277 AVSLTLPEQV

-318 SAAGSANI
+318 AAAGSANI
-326 TVNVNGNAASDG
+326 TINVNGNAASDG

-349 PIVQPERFEISR
+349 PIVQPERFEVSR

-400 TTSEGNQFIG
+400 TTTEGNQFVG
-410 NVNSGTESSADFTIS
+410 NVASGTESSADFTIS
-425 PTQAGTLNAQL
+425 PTQAGSINAQL

-447 KTITKDLTFTVEEM
+447 KTITKDITFTVEEM
-461 VFDDPGMMPGIDDIP
+461 MFEDPGMMPGMGDMP
-476 TEPAQTGMPVWAWAV
+476 TEPAQTGMPLWAWAV
-491 IAVLAAGVAATVVV
+491 IVVLVAGVVVTVVV

-520 MEDDDEDI
+520 MEEDDEDI

>member
-1 MKRKNDFAAKL
+1 MKQATNFAGKL
-12 LAVCLALVLAAGML
+12 LAVCLALVLAASML
-26 AVPAMATGAATPSPA
+26 AVPAWAGDG
-41 NSTVPGGGGEDNE
+41 NSTDTGSASTTPPASSDDGG
-54 GEGNKGDNNNPG
+54 
-66 SNGITGGMPYIT
+66 SSGITGGTPYIT
-78 GYTVAPQLGVAGEL
+78 GYTVTPQLGVAGEL

-105 SICDPRFTKMYEEK
+105 SICDPRFTKMATGEEGA
-119 SNTDAE
+119 DA
-125 DTEAE
+125 
-130 VHNKAL
+130 HNKAL
-136 ESLMANAFPNIKI
+136 ETLMSRAFPNIKI

-163 QIGGFAYDK
+163 QIGGFAYGK
-172 KLSSGNDWTSGP
+172 NNSSGAPWEAGP
-184 LEYHVAFNDI
+184 LEYHVSFNDI
-194 TYMGGSN
+194 TYLGGSN

-245 ASYGGGSVVAG
+245 AGYGGGSVVAG

-277 AVSLTLPEQI
+277 AVSLTLPEQV

-318 SAAGSANI
+318 AAAGSANI
-326 TVNVNGNAASDG
+326 TINVNGNAASDG

-349 PIVQPERFEISR
+349 PIVQPERFEVSR

-400 TTSEGNQFIG
+400 TTTEGNQFVG
-410 NVNSGTESSADFTIS
+410 NVASGTESSADFTIS
-425 PTQAGTLNAQL
+425 PTQAGSINAQL

-447 KTITKDLTFTVEEM
+447 KTITKDITFTVEEM
-461 VFDDPGMMPGIDDIP
+461 SFEDPGMMPGMGDMP
-476 TEPAQTGMPVWAWAV
+476 TEPTQTGMPLWAWAV
-491 IAVLAAGVAATVVV
+491 IVVLAAGVVATVVV

-520 MEDDDEDI
+520 MEEDDEDI

>member
-1 MKRKNDFAAKL
+1 MKQATNFAGKL
-12 LAVCLALVLAAGML
+12 LAVCLALVLAASML
-26 AVPAMATGAATPSPA
+26 AVPAWADDE
-41 NSTVPGGGGEDNE
+41 NSTGTGSASTTPPASSDE
-54 GEGNKGDNNNPG
+54 G
-66 SNGITGGMPYIT
+66 SSGITGGTPYIT
-78 GYTVAPQLGVAGEL
+78 GYTVTPQLGVAGEL

-105 SICDPRFTKMYEEK
+105 SICDPRFTKMATGEEGA
-119 SNTDAE
+119 DA
-125 DTEAE
+125 
-130 VHNKAL
+130 HNKAL
-136 ESLMANAFPNIKI
+136 ETLMSRAFPNIKI

-163 QIGGFAYDK
+163 QIGGFAYGK
-172 KLSSGNDWTSGP
+172 NNSSGAPWEAGP
-184 LEYHVAFNDI
+184 LEYHVSFNDI
-194 TYMGGSN
+194 TYLGGSN

-245 ASYGGGSVVAG
+245 AGYGGGSVVAG

-277 AVSLTLPEQI
+277 AVSLTLPEQV

-304 ESTSVNFLLNASAT
+304 ESASVNFLLNASAT
-318 SAAGSANI
+318 AAAGSANI
-326 TVNVNGNAASDG
+326 TINVNGNAASDG

-349 PIVQPERFEISR
+349 PIVQPERFEVSR

-400 TTSEGNQFIG
+400 TTTEGNQFVG
-410 NVNSGTESSADFTIS
+410 NVASGTESSADFTIS
-425 PTQAGTLNAQL
+425 PTQAGSINAQL

-447 KTITKDLTFTVEEM
+447 KTITKDITFTVEEM
-461 VFDDPGMMPGIDDIP
+461 SFEDPGMMPGMGDMP
-476 TEPAQTGMPVWAWAV
+476 TEPTQTGMPLWAWAV
-491 IAVLAAGVAATVVV
+491 IVVLAAGVVATVVV

-520 MEDDDEDI
+520 MEEDDEDI

>member
-1 MKRKNDFAAKL
+1 MKQATNFAGKL
-12 LAVCLALVLAAGML
+12 LAVCLALVLAASML
-26 AVPAMATGAATPSPA
+26 AVPAWADDGNNTGTGDPGTTPPA
-41 NSTVPGGGGEDNE
+41 SSDDGG
-54 GEGNKGDNNNPG
+54 
-66 SNGITGGMPYIT
+66 SSGITGGTPYIT
-78 GYTVAPQLGVAGEL
+78 GYTVTPQLGVAGEL

-105 SICDPRFTKMYEEK
+105 SICDPRFTKIPG
-119 SNTDAE
+119 D
-125 DTEAE
+125 EA
-130 VHNKAL
+130 HNNAL
-136 ESLMANAFPNIKI
+136 QKMMEQAFPNVKI

-163 QIGGFAYDK
+163 QIGGFAYGK
-172 KLSSGNDWTSGP
+172 NNSSGAPWEAGP
-184 LEYHVAFNDI
+184 LEYHVSFNDI
-194 TYMGGSN
+194 TYLGGSN

-245 ASYGGGSVVAG
+245 AGYGGGSVVAG

-277 AVSLTLPEQI
+277 AVSLTLPEQV

-318 SAAGSANI
+318 AAAGSANI
-326 TVNVNGNAASDG
+326 TINVNGNAASDG

-349 PIVQPERFEISR
+349 PIVQPERFEVSR

-400 TTSEGNQFIG
+400 TTTEGNQFVG
-410 NVNSGTESSADFTIS
+410 NVASGTESSADFTIS
-425 PTQAGTLNAQL
+425 PTQAGSINAQL

-447 KTITKDLTFTVEEM
+447 KTLTKDITFTVEEM
-461 VFDDPGMMPGIDDIP
+461 SFEDPGMMPGMGDMP
-476 TEPAQTGMPVWAWAV
+476 TEPTQTGMPLWAWAV
-491 IAVLAAGVAATVVV
+491 IVVLAAGVVATVVV

-520 MEDDDEDI
+520 MEEDDEDI

>member
-1 MKRKNDFAAKL
+1 MKQATNFAGKL
-12 LAVCLALVLAAGML
+12 LAVCLALVLAASML
-26 AVPAMATGAATPSPA
+26 AVPAAWADNG
-41 NSTVPGGGGEDNE
+41 NSTGTGSASTTPPASSDDGG
-54 GEGNKGDNNNPG
+54 
-66 SNGITGGMPYIT
+66 SSGITSGTPYIT
-78 GYTVAPQLGVAGEL
+78 GYTVTPQLGVAGEL

-105 SICDPRFTKMYEEK
+105 SICDPRFTKIPG
-119 SNTDAE
+119 D
-125 DTEAE
+125 EA
-130 VHNKAL
+130 HNNAL
-136 ESLMANAFPNIKI
+136 QKMMEQAFPNVKI

-163 QIGGFAYDK
+163 QIGGFAYGK
-172 KLSSGNDWTSGP
+172 NNSSGAPWEAGP
-184 LEYHVAFNDI
+184 LEYHVSFNDI
-194 TYMGGSN
+194 TYLGGSN

-215 ELVNLSQN
+215 ELANLSQN

-245 ASYGGGSVVAG
+245 AGYGGGSVVAG

-277 AVSLTLPEQI
+277 AVSLTLPEQV

-318 SAAGSANI
+318 AAAGSANI
-326 TVNVNGNAASDG
+326 TINVNGNAASDG

-349 PIVQPERFEISR
+349 PIVQPERFEVSR

-400 TTSEGNQFIG
+400 TTTEGNQFVG
-410 NVNSGTESSADFTIS
+410 NVASGTESSADFTIS
-425 PTQAGTLNAQL
+425 PTQAGSINAQL

-447 KTITKDLTFTVEEM
+447 KTITKDITFTVEEM
-461 VFDDPGMMPGIDDIP
+461 SFEDPGMMPGMGDMP
-476 TEPAQTGMPVWAWAV
+476 TEPTQTGMPLWAWAV
-491 IAVLAAGVAATVVV
+491 IVVLTAGVVATVVV

-520 MEDDDEDI
+520 MEEDDEDI

>member
-1 MKRKNDFAAKL
+1 MKQATNFAGKL
-12 LAVCLALVLAAGML
+12 LAVCLALVLAASML
-26 AVPAMATGAATPSPA
+26 AVPAWADDGNNTGTGDPGTTPPA
-41 NSTVPGGGGEDNE
+41 SSDDGG
-54 GEGNKGDNNNPG
+54 
-66 SNGITGGMPYIT
+66 SSGITGGTPYIT
-78 GYTVAPQLGVAGEL
+78 GYTVTPQLGVAGEL

-105 SICDPRFTKMYEEK
+105 SICDPRFTKIPG
-119 SNTDAE
+119 D
-125 DTEAE
+125 EA
-130 VHNKAL
+130 HNNAL
-136 ESLMANAFPNIKI
+136 QKMMEQAFPNVKI

-163 QIGGFAYDK
+163 QIGGFAYGK
-172 KLSSGNDWTSGP
+172 NNSSGAPWEAGP
-184 LEYHVAFNDI
+184 LEYHVSFNDI
-194 TYMGGSN
+194 TYLGGSN

-245 ASYGGGSVVAG
+245 AGYGGGSVVAG

-277 AVSLTLPEQI
+277 AVSLTLPEQV

-318 SAAGSANI
+318 AAAGSANI
-326 TVNVNGNAASDG
+326 TINVNGNAASDG

-361 TDFPEVI
+361 THFPEVI

-400 TTSEGNQFIG
+400 TTTEGNQFVG
-410 NVNSGTESSADFTIS
+410 NVASGTESSADFTIS
-425 PTQAGTLNAQL
+425 PTQAGSINAQL

-447 KTITKDLTFTVEEM
+447 KTITKDITFTVEEM
-461 VFDDPGMMPGIDDIP
+461 MFEDPGMMPGIDDMP
-476 TEPAQTGMPVWAWAV
+476 TEPAQTGMPLWAWAV
-491 IAVLAAGVAATVVV
+491 IVVLVAGVVVTVVV

-520 MEDDDEDI
+520 MEEDDEDI

>member
-1 MKRKNDFAAKL
+1 MKQATNFAGKL
-12 LAVCLALVLAAGML
+12 LAVCLALVLAASML
-26 AVPAMATGAATPSPA
+26 AVPAAWADNG
-41 NSTVPGGGGEDNE
+41 NSTGTGSASTTPPASSDDGG
-54 GEGNKGDNNNPG
+54 
-66 SNGITGGMPYIT
+66 SSGITSGTPYIT
-78 GYTVAPQLGVAGEL
+78 GYTVTPQLGVAGEL

-105 SICDPRFTKMYEEK
+105 SICDPRFTKIPG
-119 SNTDAE
+119 D
-125 DTEAE
+125 EA
-130 VHNKAL
+130 HNNAL
-136 ESLMANAFPNIKI
+136 QKMMEQAFPNVKI

-163 QIGGFAYDK
+163 QIGGFAYGK
-172 KLSSGNDWTSGP
+172 NNSSGAPWEAGP
-184 LEYHVAFNDI
+184 LEYHVSFNDI
-194 TYMGGSN
+194 TYLGGSN

-245 ASYGGGSVVAG
+245 AGYGGGSVVAG

-277 AVSLTLPEQI
+277 AVSLTLPEQV

-318 SAAGSANI
+318 AAAGSANI
-326 TVNVNGNAASDG
+326 TINVNGNAASDG
-338 AALTTTMPITV
+338 AALTTTMTIKV
-349 PIVQPERFEISR
+349 PIVQPERFEVSR

-400 TTSEGNQFIG
+400 TTTEGNQFVG
-410 NVNSGTESSADFTIS
+410 NVASGTESSADFTIS
-425 PTQAGTLNAQL
+425 PTQAGSINAQL

-447 KTITKDLTFTVEEM
+447 KTITKDITFTVEEM
-461 VFDDPGMMPGIDDIP
+461 SFEDPGMMPGMGDMP
-476 TEPAQTGMPVWAWAV
+476 TEPTQTGMPLWAWAV
-491 IAVLAAGVAATVVV
+491 IVVLAAGVVATVVV

-520 MEDDDEDI
+520 MEEDDEDI

>member
-1 MKRKNDFAAKL
+1 MKQATNFAGKL
-12 LAVCLALVLAAGML
+12 LAVCLALVLAASML
-26 AVPAMATGAATPSPA
+26 AVPTALAENGNDNTGDGGTSTTPPA
-41 NSTVPGGGGEDNE
+41 SSDDGG
-54 GEGNKGDNNNPG
+54 
-66 SNGITGGMPYIT
+66 SSGITGGTPYIT
-78 GYTVAPQLGVAGEL
+78 GYTVTPQLGVAGEL

-105 SICDPRFTKMYEEK
+105 SICDPRFTKEIEPAHAGK
-119 SNTDAE
+119 DDPAVQHN
-125 DTEAE
+125 EALK
-130 VHNKAL
+130 N
-136 ESLMANAFPNIKI
+136 LMANAFPNIKI

-184 LEYHVAFNDI
+184 LEYHVSFNDI
-194 TYMGGSN
+194 TYLGGSN

-245 ASYGGGSVVAG
+245 AGYGGGSVVAG

-277 AVSLTLPEQI
+277 AVSLTLPEQV

-318 SAAGSANI
+318 AAAGSANI
-326 TVNVNGNAASDG
+326 TINVNGNAASDG

-349 PIVQPERFEISR
+349 PIVQPERFEVSR

-400 TTSEGNQFIG
+400 TTTEGNQFVG
-410 NVNSGTESSADFTIS
+410 NVASGTESSADFTIS
-425 PTQAGTLNAQL
+425 PTQAGSINAQL

-447 KTITKDLTFTVEEM
+447 KTLTKDITFTVEEM
-461 VFDDPGMMPGIDDIP
+461 SFEDPGMMPGMGDMP
-476 TEPAQTGMPVWAWAV
+476 TEPTQTGMPLWAWAV
-491 IAVLAAGVAATVVV
+491 IVVLAAGVVATVVV

-520 MEDDDEDI
+520 MEEDDEDI

>member
-1 MKRKNDFAAKL
+1 MKQATNFAGKL
-12 LAVCLALVLAAGML
+12 LAVCLALVLAASML
-26 AVPAMATGAATPSPA
+26 AVPAWADDGNNTGTGDPGTTPPA
-41 NSTVPGGGGEDNE
+41 SSDDGG
-54 GEGNKGDNNNPG
+54 
-66 SNGITGGMPYIT
+66 SSGITGGTPYIT
-78 GYTVAPQLGVAGEL
+78 GYTVTPQLGVAGEL

-105 SICDPRFTKMYEEK
+105 SICDPRFTKIPG
-119 SNTDAE
+119 D
-125 DTEAE
+125 EA
-130 VHNKAL
+130 HNNAL
-136 ESLMANAFPNIKI
+136 QKMMEQAFPNVKI

-163 QIGGFAYDK
+163 QIGGFAYGK
-172 KLSSGNDWTSGP
+172 NNSSGAPWEAGP
-184 LEYHVAFNDI
+184 LEYHVSFNDI
-194 TYMGGSN
+194 TYLGGSN

-245 ASYGGGSVVAG
+245 AGYGGGSVVAG

-277 AVSLTLPEQI
+277 AVSLTLPEQV

-318 SAAGSANI
+318 AAAGSANI
-326 TVNVNGNAASDG
+326 TINVNGNAASDG

-349 PIVQPERFEISR
+349 PIVQPERFEVSR

-400 TTSEGNQFIG
+400 TTTEGNQFVG
-410 NVNSGTESSADFTIS
+410 NVASGTESSADFTIS
-425 PTQAGTLNAQL
+425 PTQAGSINAQL

-447 KTITKDLTFTVEEM
+447 KTITKDITFTVEEM
-461 VFDDPGMMPGIDDIP
+461 MFEDPGMMPGIDDMP
-476 TEPAQTGMPVWAWAV
+476 TEPTQTGMPLWAWAV
-491 IAVLAAGVAATVVV
+491 IVVLVAGVVVTVVV

-520 MEDDDEDI
+520 MEEDDEDI

>member
-1 MKRKNDFAAKL
+1 MKQATNFAGKL
-12 LAVCLALVLAAGML
+12 LAVCLALVLAASML
-26 AVPAMATGAATPSPA
+26 AVPAWADNGNSTGAGDSSTTPPA
-41 NSTVPGGGGEDNE
+41 SSDDGG
-54 GEGNKGDNNNPG
+54 
-66 SNGITGGMPYIT
+66 SSGITSGTPYIT
-78 GYTVAPQLGVAGEL
+78 GYTVTPQLGVAGEL

-105 SICDPRFTKMYEEK
+105 SICDPRFTKIPG
-119 SNTDAE
+119 D
-125 DTEAE
+125 EA
-130 VHNKAL
+130 HNNAL
-136 ESLMANAFPNIKI
+136 QKMMEQAFPNVKI

-163 QIGGFAYDK
+163 QIGGFAYGK
-172 KLSSGNDWTSGP
+172 NNSSGAPWEAGP
-184 LEYHVAFNDI
+184 LEYHVSFNDI
-194 TYMGGSN
+194 TYLGGSN

-245 ASYGGGSVVAG
+245 AGYGGGSVVAG

-277 AVSLTLPEQI
+277 AVSLTLPEQV

-318 SAAGSANI
+318 AAAGSANI
-326 TVNVNGNAASDG
+326 TINVNGNAASDG

-400 TTSEGNQFIG
+400 TTTEGNQFVG
-410 NVNSGTESSADFTIS
+410 NVASGTESSADFTIS
-425 PTQAGTLNAQL
+425 PTQAGSINAQL

-447 KTITKDLTFTVEEM
+447 KTITKDITFTVEEM
-461 VFDDPGMMPGIDDIP
+461 SFEDPGMMPGIDDMP
-476 TEPAQTGMPVWAWAV
+476 TEPAQTGMPLWAWAV
-491 IAVLAAGVAATVVV
+491 IVVLVAGVVVTVVV

-520 MEDDDEDI
+520 MEEDDEDI

>member
-1 MKRKNDFAAKL
+1 MKQATNFAGKL
-12 LAVCLALVLAAGML
+12 LAVCLALVLAASML
-26 AVPAMATGAATPSPA
+26 AVPAWAGNENNTGTGDPSTTPPA
-41 NSTVPGGGGEDNE
+41 SSDE
-54 GEGNKGDNNNPG
+54 G
-66 SNGITGGMPYIT
+66 SSGITGGTPYIT
-78 GYTVAPQLGVAGEL
+78 GYTVTPQLGVAGEL

-105 SICDPRFTKMYEEK
+105 GICDPRFTKMATGEEGA
-119 SNTDAE
+119 DA
-125 DTEAE
+125 
-130 VHNKAL
+130 HNKAL
-136 ESLMANAFPNIKI
+136 ETLMSRAFPNIKI

-163 QIGGFAYDK
+163 QIGGFTYGK
-172 KLSSGNDWTSGP
+172 NNSSGAPWEAGP
-184 LEYHVAFNDI
+184 LEYHVSFNDI
-194 TYMGGSN
+194 TYLGGSN

-245 ASYGGGSVVAG
+245 AGYGGGSVVAG

-277 AVSLTLPEQI
+277 AVSLTLPEQV

-318 SAAGSANI
+318 AAAGSANI
-326 TVNVNGNAASDG
+326 TINVNGNAASDG

-349 PIVQPERFEISR
+349 PIVQPERFEVSR

-400 TTSEGNQFIG
+400 TTTEGNQFVG
-410 NVNSGTESSADFTIS
+410 NVASGTESSADFTIS
-425 PTQAGTLNAQL
+425 PTQAGSINAQL

-447 KTITKDLTFTVEEM
+447 KTITKDITFTVEEM
-461 VFDDPGMMPGIDDIP
+461 SFEDPGMMPGMGDMP
-476 TEPAQTGMPVWAWAV
+476 TEPTQTGMPLWAWAV
-491 IAVLAAGVAATVVV
+491 IVVLAAGVVATVVV

-520 MEDDDEDI
+520 MEEDDEDI

>member
-1 MKRKNDFAAKL
+1 MKQATNFAGKL
-12 LAVCLALVLAAGML
+12 LAVCLALVLAASML
-26 AVPAMATGAATPSPA
+26 AVPAWADNGNSTGAGDPGTTPPA
-41 NSTVPGGGGEDNE
+41 SSDDGG
-54 GEGNKGDNNNPG
+54 
-66 SNGITGGMPYIT
+66 SSGITSGTPYIT
-78 GYTVAPQLGVAGEL
+78 GYTVTPQLGVAGEL

-105 SICDPRFTKMYEEK
+105 SICDPRFTKIPG
-119 SNTDAE
+119 D
-125 DTEAE
+125 EA
-130 VHNKAL
+130 HNNAL
-136 ESLMANAFPNIKI
+136 QKMMEQAFPNVKI

-163 QIGGFAYDK
+163 QIGGFAYGK
-172 KLSSGNDWTSGP
+172 NNSSGAPWEAGP
-184 LEYHVAFNDI
+184 LEYHVSFNDI
-194 TYMGGSN
+194 TYLGGSN

-245 ASYGGGSVVAG
+245 AGYGGGSVVAG

-277 AVSLTLPEQI
+277 AVSLTLPEQV

-318 SAAGSANI
+318 AAAGSANI
-326 TVNVNGNAASDG
+326 TINVNGNAASDG

-400 TTSEGNQFIG
+400 TTTEGNQFVG
-410 NVNSGTESSADFTIS
+410 NVASGTESSADFTIS
-425 PTQAGTLNAQL
+425 PTQAGSINAQL

-447 KTITKDLTFTVEEM
+447 KTLTKDITFTVEEM
-461 VFDDPGMMPGIDDIP
+461 MFEDPGMMPGIDDMP
-476 TEPAQTGMPVWAWAV
+476 TEPAQTGMPLWAWAV
-491 IAVLAAGVAATVVV
+491 IVVLAAGVVATVVV

-520 MEDDDEDI
+520 MEEDDEDI

>member
-1 MKRKNDFAAKL
+1 MKQATNFAGKL
-12 LAVCLALVLAAGML
+12 LAVCLALVLAASML
-26 AVPAMATGAATPSPA
+26 AVPAWAGDG
-41 NSTVPGGGGEDNE
+41 NSTGTGSASTTPPASSDDGG
-54 GEGNKGDNNNPG
+54 
-66 SNGITGGMPYIT
+66 SSGITSGTPYIT
-78 GYTVAPQLGVAGEL
+78 GYTVTPQLGVAGEL

-105 SICDPRFTKMYEEK
+105 SICDPRFTKIPG
-119 SNTDAE
+119 D
-125 DTEAE
+125 EA
-130 VHNKAL
+130 HNNAL
-136 ESLMANAFPNIKI
+136 QKMMEQAFPNVKI

-163 QIGGFAYDK
+163 QIGGFAYGK
-172 KLSSGNDWTSGP
+172 NNSSGAPWEAGP
-184 LEYHVAFNDI
+184 LEYHVSFNDI
-194 TYMGGSN
+194 TYLGGSN

-245 ASYGGGSVVAG
+245 AGYGGGSVVAG

-277 AVSLTLPEQI
+277 AVSLTLPEQV

-318 SAAGSANI
+318 AAAGSANI
-326 TVNVNGNAASDG
+326 TINVNGNAASDG

-349 PIVQPERFEISR
+349 PIVQPERFEVSR

-400 TTSEGNQFIG
+400 TTTEGNQFVG
-410 NVNSGTESSADFTIS
+410 NVASGTESSADFTIS
-425 PTQAGTLNAQL
+425 PTQAGSINAQL

-447 KTITKDLTFTVEEM
+447 KTITKDITFTVEEM
-461 VFDDPGMMPGIDDIP
+461 MFEDPGMMPGIDDMP
-476 TEPAQTGMPVWAWAV
+476 TEPTQTGMPLWAWAV
-491 IAVLAAGVAATVVV
+491 IVVLAAGVVATVVV

-520 MEDDDEDI
+520 MEEDDEDI

>member
-1 MKRKNDFAAKL
+1 MKQATNFAGKL
-12 LAVCLALVLAAGML
+12 LAVCLALVLAASML
-26 AVPAMATGAATPSPA
+26 AVPAAWADNGNSTGAGSASTTPPA
-41 NSTVPGGGGEDNE
+41 SSDDGG
-54 GEGNKGDNNNPG
+54 
-66 SNGITGGMPYIT
+66 SSGITGGTPYIT
-78 GYTVAPQLGVAGEL
+78 GYTVTPQLGVAGEL

-105 SICDPRFTKMYEEK
+105 SICDPRFTKIPG
-119 SNTDAE
+119 D
-125 DTEAE
+125 EA
-130 VHNKAL
+130 HNNAL
-136 ESLMANAFPNIKI
+136 QKMMEQAFPNVKI

-163 QIGGFAYDK
+163 QIGGFAYGK
-172 KLSSGNDWTSGP
+172 NNSSGAPWEAGP
-184 LEYHVAFNDI
+184 LEYHVSFNDI
-194 TYMGGSN
+194 TYLGGSN

-245 ASYGGGSVVAG
+245 AGYGGGSVVAG

-277 AVSLTLPEQI
+277 AVSLTLPEQV

-318 SAAGSANI
+318 AAAGSANI
-326 TVNVNGNAASDG
+326 TINVNGNAASDG

-349 PIVQPERFEISR
+349 PIVQPERFEVSR

-400 TTSEGNQFIG
+400 TTTEGNQFVG
-410 NVNSGTESSADFTIS
+410 NVASGTESSADFTIS

-461 VFDDPGMMPGIDDIP
+461 VFDDPGMMPGMGDMP
-476 TEPAQTGMPVWAWAV
+476 TEPTQTGMPLWAWAV
-491 IAVLAAGVAATVVV
+491 IVVLAAGVVATVVV

-520 MEDDDEDI
+520 MEEDDEDI